1 MQSFLTPLHPLPR
14 ACSVQ
19 KSFLWVGPG
28 PEEAPH
34 PDTVSNFGKRVVPR
48 VVRPTDASIL
58 RAGAGGEAS
67 GRADS
72 QPAWLALRR
81 REGAFEPLK

>member
-14 ACSVQ
+14 TCSVQ

-34 PDTVSNFGKRVVPR
+34 PDTVSNFGKRVAPCIHSKSKR
-48 VVRPTDASIL
+48 
-58 RAGAGGEAS
+58 
-67 GRADS
+67 
-72 QPAWLALRR
+72 
-81 REGAFEPLK
+81 